1 MLRSRGGGINYKSRV
16 CLQVSLASLS
26 FVLFVCFIG
35 KMFYFK
41 MTISKVLNSFFLV
54 LLRLLR

>member
-1 MLRSRGGGINYKSRV
+1 MSRSRGGGINYKSRV

-41 MTISKVLNSFFLV
+41 MTISKFLNSFF
-54 LLRLLR
+54 